1 MVRGIAAVIAGYV
14 IMAAI
19 VMAGTFALVAAF
31 VPGGVAAMRAMR
43 DNPAAMPKPSPR
55 YYSMN
60 IALSLVAAIVG
71 GWVAAQIAGPAPRG
85 YVISLAVVVLAMG
98 LVSGFAPGS
107 RGQATWYKLAIP
119 LIGALGVAIGGGIAG
134 A

>member
-1 MVRGIAAVIAGYV
+1 MVRGIAAVIVGYV

-31 VPGGVAAMRAMR
+31 VPRGVAAMRAMR
-43 DNPAAMPKPSPR
+43 DNPAAVPKPTPR

-71 GWVAAQIAGPAPRG
+71 GWVVAQIAGPAPRG
-85 YVISLAVVVLAMG
+85 YVI
-98 LVSGFAPGS
+98 AP
-107 RGQATWYKLAIP
+107 
-119 LIGALGVAIGGGIAG
+119 LGVAIGGGISG